1 MLRISYTS
9 MVVFISLV
17 WCLIRVICAIKSRS
31 VDWKREIQ
39 LILVYICIV
48 VVARFT
54 FFPFSKVN
62 GEIQPLIFESSK
74 AFPFRINWLPFVKL
88 FDYPELRDILINVIG
103 NTAMFIPL
111 GIVWPSVYKDLDTHR
126 KIICAGI
133 GISLCIEILQLPFFG
148 RVSDVDDL
156 LLNSLGF
163 IVGYLL
169 YLLAGSLRNKVRRI
183 K

>member
-1 MLRISYTS
+1 MIQISYTS
-9 MVVFISLV
+9 MVVFISII
-17 WCLIRVICAIKSRS
+17 WCLLRVVCATKAKRA
-31 VDWKREIQ
+31 DWKREIQ
-39 LILVYICIV
+39 LLLVYVCIV

-62 GEIQPLIFESSK
+62 GEIQPLVYESAK
-74 AFPFRINWLPFVKL
+74 VYPFRINWIPFVNL
-88 FDYPELRDILINVIG
+88 FDYPEMRDILINVIG

-111 GIVWPSVYKDLDTHR
+111 GIVWPGVYKGLDTHW
-126 KIICAGI
+126 KVISAGI
-133 GISLCIEILQLPFFG
+133 GVSLCIEILQLPFYD

-163 IVGYLL
+163 IIGYLL
-169 YLLAGSLRNKVRRI
+169 YLLAKLVSKKVSRI